1 LRFLQLNFITFDV
14 GAGIMAQATRD
25 SLQAPVRFLGC
36 LLLAL
41 AIGTTVKREATGG
54 VDAFHVTSVR
64 QTPQRSSSFSSSH
77 YMTASSETS
86 AASVEALKSELLR
99 ASPLSSGDVDVATLV
114 QQLEQ
119 AGERE
124 GVGQGGSISGLL
136 SGEWEL
142 VAASEDVT
150 RSSPFFWA
158 FRAAFPENSDQVYEF
173 TDSIP
178 EPLKRVGPAFQT
190 IDWNPTV
197 GTGRL
202 VSRVKVATLG
212 GMATSIMTTRTVIQ
226 GSSGLDGL
234 RVKVE
239 TTKPEDSTVLQTLL
253 GSALGSVVSENLPAF
268 PSGDALE
275 RVKPGSSVVEMRNTF
290 VDEEMRISRYRET
303 DYFVWKRR
311 QFASYDF
318 L

>member
-1 LRFLQLNFITFDV
+1 MRV
-14 GAGIMAQATRD
+14 
-25 SLQAPVRFLGC
+25 SLKAPTGVLGC
-36 LLLAL
+36 LLLTL
-41 AIGTTVKREATGG
+41 AIGSTLLIDTRPLG
-54 VDAFHVTSVR
+54 VEAFHVASVR
-64 QTPQRSSSFSSSH
+64 QTPRRSSFSFSSR
-77 YMTASSETS
+77 YMTASSETT
-86 AASVEALKSELLR
+86 SVEAIKSDLLR
-99 ASPLSSGDVDVATLV
+99 ASSLTSSSPGDVATLV

-124 GVGQGGSISGLL
+124 GVGQGSSISGLL

-158 FRAAFPENSDQVYEF
+158 FRAAFPENSDEIYSF

-178 EPLKRVGPAFQT
+178 EPLKMVGPAFQT
-190 IDWNPTV
+190 IDWNPAV
-197 GTGRL
+197 GSGKL

-226 GSSGLDGL
+226 GASGLDGL

-239 TTKPEDSTVLQTLL
+239 TTKPESSTVLETLL

-275 RVKPGSSVVEMRNTF
+275 RVKPGSSVVEMRNTY

>member
-1 LRFLQLNFITFDV
+1 
-14 GAGIMAQATRD
+14 MA
-25 SLQAPVRFLGC
+25 
-36 LLLAL
+36 
-41 AIGTTVKREATGG
+41 
-54 VDAFHVTSVR
+54 
-64 QTPQRSSSFSSSH
+64 
-77 YMTASSETS
+77 ASSETS
-86 AASVEALKSELLR
+86 TTSVEALKSDLLR
-99 ASPLSSGDVDVATLV
+99 ASSLTSGSNDMATLV
-114 QQLEQ
+114 QQLEH

-124 GVGQGGSISGLL
+124 GVGQGSSISGLL

-142 VAASEDVT
+142 VVASEDVT

-158 FRAAFPENSDQVYEF
+158 FRAAFPENSDQIYEF
-173 TDSIP
+173 TDGIP

-190 IDWNPTV
+190 IDWDPTV
-197 GTGRL
+197 GSGKL
-202 VSRVKVATLG
+202 VSRVMVATLG

-226 GSSGLDGL
+226 GASGLDGL

-239 TTKPEDSTVLQTLL
+239 TTKPESSTVLQTLL
-253 GSALGSVVSENLPAF
+253 GSALGAVVSENLPAF

-275 RVKPGSSVVEMRNTF
+275 RVRPGSSVVEMRNTF